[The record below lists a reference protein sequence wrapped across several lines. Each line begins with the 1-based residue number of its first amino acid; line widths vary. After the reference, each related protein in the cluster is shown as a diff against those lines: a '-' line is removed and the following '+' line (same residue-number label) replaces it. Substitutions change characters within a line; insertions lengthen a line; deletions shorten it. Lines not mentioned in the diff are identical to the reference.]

1 MAKRLRGW
9 ELELATGRVA
19 PDKQKRALGKAKQ
32 LQQSLEKDID
42 KDPISLEKD
51 EKPSALANKLLA
63 LWAQGMLSAVLIRE
77 IAHLALQDGA
87 QHNDLVAL
95 ARTGNWG
102 AQPGNAHRQILNH
115 FCKDILLPES
125 HQVKVNCLGKDN
137 NVKEEDASV
146 FLPHLLFWKIGK
158 TCPAL
163 FQKLWG
169 LGKDCLQNFWKTL
182 EKVKEEKLTGHPM
195 TLEKDWKNTTIPL
208 FIHGDGVEFQ
218 SRDSLLV
225 FSWGGLLNRMSS
237 SLESHFL
244 LAAFPKSSTSNLL
257 KKGALEK
264 GPLEKGTWPPIWEVL
279 KWSFEAL
286 AAGRH
291 PSHGPDHKPLEKG
304 SLMCQLRGQ
313 PLHPDGYKAVVWSIQ
328 GDHEFFSNVLGL
340 PHWSS
345 HYPCWECDA
354 ENFADATLGKEFK
367 QIALEKADF
376 RLYSHAECL
385 AEPWSEHQLF
395 QLPGVSSHMVRG
407 DPLHIL
413 FCKGLYSHLLGGL
426 LHYLCW
432 FEGPGKTTQKKPW
445 ERLALIFQH
454 VQGEY
459 SKQGIASRLT
469 NLRLSM
475 FTDPKKP
482 WAKNASL
489 DCKGAEARHLLPA
502 LLPVLKLMLS
512 LEKDEALGKV
522 HEQMLCAAE
531 SLEKL
536 VSLWDG
542 ASTILTAAEY
552 EESLA
557 LGKAFLDAYLFLHHW
572 SLEKDRCSFHIV
584 AKHHTFIHLLWNSRY
599 LNPRMQW
606 CFKGE
611 DFVGQISKLTHSISM
626 GVSST
631 RLSLK
636 VAPKYR
642 VLLHFKLTRPELD
655 LSTQLD
661 EE

>member
-1 MAKRLRGW
+1 M
-9 ELELATGRVA
+9 
-19 PDKQKRALGKAKQ
+19 
-32 LQQSLEKDID
+32 
-42 KDPISLEKD
+42 
-51 EKPSALANKLLA
+51 
-63 LWAQGMLSAVLIRE
+63 
-77 IAHLALQDGA
+77 
-87 QHNDLVAL
+87 
-95 ARTGNWG
+95 
-102 AQPGNAHRQILNH
+102 
-115 FCKDILLPES
+115 
-125 HQVKVNCLGKDN
+125 
-137 NVKEEDASV
+137 
-146 FLPHLLFWKIGK
+146 
-158 TCPAL
+158 
-163 FQKLWG
+163 
-169 LGKDCLQNFWKTL
+169 
-182 EKVKEEKLTGHPM
+182 
-195 TLEKDWKNTTIPL
+195 
-208 FIHGDGVEFQ
+208 
-218 SRDSLLV
+218 
-225 FSWGGLLNRMSS
+225 
-237 SLESHFL
+237 
-244 LAAFPKSSTSNLL
+244 
-257 KKGALEK
+257 
-264 GPLEKGTWPPIWEVL
+264 
-279 KWSFEAL
+279 
-286 AAGRH
+286 
-291 PSHGPDHKPLEKG
+291 
-304 SLMCQLRGQ
+304 
-313 PLHPDGYKAVVWSIQ
+313 VWSIQ

-475 FTDPKKP
+475 FTDPKP

-512 LEKDEALGKV
+512 LE
-522 HEQMLCAAE
+522 
-531 SLEKL
+531 
-536 VSLWDG
+536 
-542 ASTILTAAEY
+542 Y

-557 LGKAFLDAYLFLHHW
+557 LGKAF
-572 SLEKDRCSFHIV
+572 LEKDRCSFHIV
-584 AKHHTFIHLLWNSRY
+584 AKHHTFIHLLWSSRY

>member
-42 KDPISLEKD
+42 KNPISLEKD

-182 EKVKEEKLTGHPM
+182 EKVKDEKLTGHPM

-218 SRDSLLV
+218 SRESLLV

-264 GPLEKGTWPPIWEVL
+264 GPLEKGAWPPIWEVL

-304 SLMCQLRGQ
+304 SLMYQ
-313 PLHPDGYKAVVWSIQ
+313 
-328 GDHEFFSNVLGL
+328 
-340 PHWSS
+340 
-345 HYPCWECDA
+345 
-354 ENFADATLGKEFK
+354 AT
-367 QIALEKADF
+367 
-376 RLYSHAECL
+376 
-385 AEPWSEHQLF
+385 
-395 QLPGVSSHMVRG
+395 
-407 DPLHIL
+407 
-413 FCKGLYSHLLGGL
+413 
-426 LHYLCW
+426 
-432 FEGPGKTTQKKPW
+432 
-445 ERLALIFQH
+445 
-454 VQGEY
+454 
-459 SKQGIASRLT
+459 
-469 NLRLSM
+469 
-475 FTDPKKP
+475 
-482 WAKNASL
+482 
-489 DCKGAEARHLLPA
+489 
-502 LLPVLKLMLS
+502 
-512 LEKDEALGKV
+512 
-522 HEQMLCAAE
+522 
-531 SLEKL
+531 
-536 VSLWDG
+536 
-542 ASTILTAAEY
+542 
-552 EESLA
+552 
-557 LGKAFLDAYLFLHHW
+557 
-572 SLEKDRCSFHIV
+572 
-584 AKHHTFIHLLWNSRY
+584 
-599 LNPRMQW
+599 
-606 CFKGE
+606 
-611 DFVGQISKLTHSISM
+611 
-626 GVSST
+626 
-631 RLSLK
+631 
-636 VAPKYR
+636 AP
-642 VLLHFKLTRPELD
+642 
-655 LSTQLD
+655 
-661 EE
+661 